1 MGRSPFATSAMRFT
15 AARSFSFLLRFFINK
30 IDERLE
36 REDRIKL
43 SRDNYS
49 NGHAKVSEAY
59 APSAHPGTP

>member
-1 MGRSPFATSAMRFT
+1 MIG
-15 AARSFSFLLRFFINK
+15 SFSFLLRFFINK

-43 SRDNYS
+43 SRDDYS

-59 APSAHPGTP
+59 APSAHSGTP

>member
-1 MGRSPFATSAMRFT
+1 MVCNCNDRDALILY
-15 AARSFSFLLRFFINK
+15 LLFINK
-30 IDERLE
+30 IDEKSE

-59 APSAHPGTP
+59 APSAYSGTP